1 MNNKKFTQE
10 EFIIKAKTVQGDK
23 YDYSKVIY
31 KNIKT
36 HIHLLL

>member
-31 KNIKT
+31 NNIKT
-36 HIHLLL
+36 PIHLLL